1 MKGSWSR
8 RREPGRQVRI
18 LLVWPSL
25 LFFGSCW
32 AAPTPARDAYDDD
45 RRPEGRA
52 EKQNDRA
59 EEQDDTPS
67 AGGLKA
73 PESLPRQGE
82 EASEIE
88 KELKRSDE
96 RDAQRGLEFAWL
108 EATLGYQWVSLDG
121 LVARDF
127 VPDVESTERSMFAWS
142 VAGGVRLLYFT
153 LGARFR
159 NSNTPLYHFW
169 TLAGEAALRVPLGA
183 WEPYGGVGL
192 GAAKVGKLQVRGER
206 FDEGR
211 GELTRIHGLTT
222 RLFGGMDYYFSDS
235 FSVGANF
242 TGDLLFLARP
252 EQSDKLCTDA
262 NDCVYS
268 ERGRS
273 TGLSVT
279 TSVELGLHF

>member
-1 MKGSWSR
+1 MNASSSPRGGRGRPVAIVISLIPLLLALSWG
-8 RREPGRQVRI
+8 EPA
-18 LLVWPSL
+18 L
-25 LFFGSCW
+25 
-32 AAPTPARDAYDDD
+32 ARDAYDDQ
-45 RRPEGRA
+45 RRPERLD
-52 EKQNDRA
+52 QDRHDPGD
-59 EEQDDTPS
+59 EQDDTPR
-67 AGGLKA
+67 AGGLSA
-73 PESLPRQGE
+73 PESMPRQGE
-82 EASEIE
+82 EPSEIE
-88 KELKRSDE
+88 KELNRSDE
-96 RDAQRGLEFAWL
+96 RDAQRGLQFVWL
-108 EATLGYQWVSLDG
+108 EATLGYQWLTLDG
-121 LVARDF
+121 LAARDF
-127 VPDVESTERSMFAWS
+127 VPDVESTERSLFAWS

-159 NSNTPLYHFW
+159 NSNTPLYQFW

-211 GELTRIHGLTT
+211 GELTKIHGLTT

-235 FSVGANF
+235 FSVGANV
-242 TGDLLFLARP
+242 TGDLLFLTRP
-252 EQSDKLCTDA
+252 EQSDNLCTDA
-262 NDCVYS
+262 TDCVYL